1 MVKSY
6 SHDITTVPGPEG
18 GHMSASISD
27 SAFPSLLRIKG
38 SPATLDEVDESCS
51 ASDTGSITDLD
62 GRKKKKSF
70 FNFRRKK
77 DKHATAS

>member
-6 SHDITTVPGPEG
+6 SQDAAMTVPET
-18 GHMSASISD
+18 GHMSASVSD
-27 SAFPSLLRIKG
+27 SALQSLLRVRG
-38 SPATLDEVDESCS
+38 SPPTLDEVEESCS

-62 GRKKKKSF
+62 GKKKKKSF

-77 DKHATAS
+77 EKTASAS